1 VWCPQVPPLPVITR
15 ATRSL
20 IDKKLSGKVRVMA
33 LPETTADLLR
43 KLSKELSRMRALL
56 IDRYPNAR
64 NSLRIMLS
72 SMGITAVHNAGSS
85 AEVLRQVR
93 AHSFDII
100 LSDYQLEDGRDGQQL
115 LEELRQQHLVP
126 LSTVFFIITSERGYH
141 NVVSVAEL
149 APDDYLIKPFTADEL
164 QGRLVR
170 SIHKKQFFAQLYEHL
185 DNGAFALALATCER
199 LLAQDSGFLLDAMRL
214 KGEILNTLG
223 RHAEAQSVYQQ
234 VLAQRVVPWA
244 RMGLAFALRG
254 QQRLA
259 EAESLGQSLVDEF
272 PEFTAGY
279 DFLAEVREEMGKPEE
294 AQEVLLRAAVISPKN
309 SSRQRMVGDVA
320 ARNNDLPTA
329 EKAYGKVLERRRGS
343 SLKNIDDYTNLS
355 RVMVDRGHTAAAR
368 QITDE
373 LRRDWRGSR
382 QGEFAALVMES
393 LCANKEGDPARAR
406 QAVEKALLLNDA
418 LKDEGKLS
426 GVSQK
431 LTLDLAQA
439 CLATGDEASARNILR
454 EVAAENHEDRHMI
467 ANVQG
472 IYARAGKEKDGQAL
486 LAEVGK
492 EIVEL
497 NNRGVLAAR
506 RGDVE
511 GSVKLLMEAAE
522 RVPNLQFLINATKA
536 IFTLLDIKGWD
547 PALAR
552 RGLRYLQMAQAK
564 DLRNARVIS
573 TRELYQRVAR
583 KYGVAI
589 VSLASAHRQ
598 GEEPGG

>member
-1 VWCPQVPPLPVITR
+1 
-15 ATRSL
+15 
-20 IDKKLSGKVRVMA
+20 
-33 LPETTADLLR
+33 
-43 KLSKELSRMRALL
+43 
-56 IDRYPNAR
+56 
-64 NSLRIMLS
+64 
-72 SMGITAVHNAGSS
+72 
-85 AEVLRQVR
+85 
-93 AHSFDII
+93 
-100 LSDYQLEDGRDGQQL
+100 
-115 LEELRQQHLVP
+115 
-126 LSTVFFIITSERGYH
+126 
-141 NVVSVAEL
+141 
-149 APDDYLIKPFTADEL
+149 
-164 QGRLVR
+164 
-170 SIHKKQFFAQLYEHL
+170 
-185 DNGAFALALATCER
+185 
-199 LLAQDSGFLLDAMRL
+199 
-214 KGEILNTLG
+214 
-223 RHAEAQSVYQQ
+223 
-234 VLAQRVVPWA
+234 
-244 RMGLAFALRG
+244 
-254 QQRLA
+254 
-259 EAESLGQSLVDEF
+259 
-272 PEFTAGY
+272 
-279 DFLAEVREEMGKPEE
+279 
-294 AQEVLLRAAVISPKN
+294 
-309 SSRQRMVGDVA
+309 MVGDVA

-368 QITDE
+368 RITDE

-393 LCANKEGDPARAR
+393 LCANREGDPGKAR

-418 LKDEGKLS
+418 LKDEGKTS
-426 GVSQK
+426 GLSQK

-439 CLATGDEASARNILR
+439 CLATGDETSARDILR
-454 EVAAENHEDRHMI
+454 QVAAENHEDRHMI

-472 IYARAGKEKDGQAL
+472 IYAKAGKERDGQAL